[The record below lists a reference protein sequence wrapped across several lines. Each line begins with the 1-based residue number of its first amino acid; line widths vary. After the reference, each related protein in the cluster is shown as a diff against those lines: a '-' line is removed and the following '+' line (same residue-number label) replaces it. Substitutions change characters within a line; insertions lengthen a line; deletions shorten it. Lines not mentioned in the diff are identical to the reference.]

1 MKTRGLD
8 LLVGLKGAFK
18 VLRMTRIFIAV
29 FVVTCF
35 CNLSLQA
42 AYLKNV
48 PQTFTQP
55 DGTILKCFATGD
67 EYHHWLHDA
76 NNFTIL
82 QDPVTGFYVYAIR
95 SGSKLVPTSF
105 IAGKTDPVTIGL
117 QPGVN
122 LDAQEV
128 QLRSKDMF
136 RIPALKGSSEVTTTG
151 TINNIVIFIRFN
163 DQAEYT
169 DPITKYSLAF
179 NSTGSVSMGEY
190 FKEVS
195 GSQLTVNTS
204 LFPQTG
210 GASVVSYQDAMT
222 RNYYCKY
229 NSVTNPNGY
238 QNDTERFDREMTLLK
253 NATEA
258 VRAQIESTG
267 LNYDNDNNGQI
278 DNVCYIIQ
286 GSTDGWSDLLWPHM
300 FKLYSYNVT
309 IGSAKVWNY
318 NLQLSE
324 TFRVNV
330 LCHEMSHSLGFPDL
344 YRYTNNTINPVSS
357 WDVMASTTNPPQ
369 HPSVYLKQKYGKW
382 ISSIPE
388 ISTNGT
394 YTLKPLSSDPFAGYK
409 ISSPNSTSEYFM
421 VEYRK
426 TTGIFESQLL
436 GSGLIIYRVNPSLNG
451 NNFGPP
457 DEVYVFRPDGTTTVD
472 GNLAQ
477 ANFSS
482 NESRTSFGSNSN
494 TTCFLSDG
502 SPGGFQIT
510 NIGTAGETISFSVNF
525 GNTPSPSLTL
535 EPVIRDVAVTAG
547 TTNFTVS
554 NTGGG
559 TLTWTAD
566 VTTGSNWAHITSG
579 FSGSNSGS
587 ILVSVDANTES
598 TPRNAIITVTA
609 ADATGSPKT
618 LNILQAANESMLNV
632 GPENQVVAFT
642 GATTTFAVSNSGGG
656 IMSWVADIT
665 TGSNWAHINSGF
677 SGNNSGSILV
687 SVDAN
692 TENDPRTA
700 VIMVTAADA
709 AGSPKTLNIVQAAN
723 PSGLNVTPDSRNL
736 PFGSGIGTFTV
747 SNTGGGTMSWI
758 AAVTTGNSWAHINS
772 GFSGN
777 NGGSIQVSVDFNP
790 ESAPRTAVITV
801 TAADA
806 AGSPKTINVVQAANG
821 SVLNVGPE
829 NQNVAFGG
837 ATTDFTVS
845 NIGGGTMRW
854 SAAVTSGSS
863 WVKIIS
869 GASGS
874 NDGRITVAIDAN
886 TGVPRTAIITVTS
899 TDSIESQKTLTIMQ
913 DISNG
918 INTLNIENKLNV
930 YPNPVDKQC
939 TVQIEEFNGIPQ
951 KLEVFNMM
959 GQLESSQ
966 SLNQERMIIDMS
978 TLPQG
983 IYLFRLTSETNILSQ
998 RRIVKN

>member
-1 MKTRGLD
+1 
-8 LLVGLKGAFK
+8 
-18 VLRMTRIFIAV
+18 MTRIFIAV

-48 PQTFTQP
+48 PQTITQP

-82 QDPVTGFYVYAIR
+82 QDPVTGFYVYAMK

-105 IAGKTDPVTIGL
+105 IAGITDPTTTGL

-128 QLRSKDMF
+128 QFRSKDMF
-136 RIPALKGSSEVTTTG
+136 RIPALKGSSDVTTTG

-179 NSTGSVSMGEY
+179 NSTGSVSMVEY

-195 GSQLTVNTS
+195 GSQLTINTS

-210 GASVVSYQDAMT
+210 GATVVSYQDAKT

-229 NSVTNPNGY
+229 NSVTNPTGY
-238 QNDTERFDREMTLLK
+238 QNDSERSTREMTLLK
-253 NATEA
+253 DATEA
-258 VRAQIESTG
+258 VRSQIESTG

-278 DNVCYIIQ
+278 DNVCYIVQ

-300 FKLYSYNVT
+300 WALYSYNVT
-309 IGSAKVWNY
+309 IGGAKVWNY
-318 NLQLSE
+318 NFQLSQ
-324 TFRVNV
+324 TFGVSV

-344 YRYTNNTINPVSS
+344 YRYANKTINPVSS
-357 WDVMASTTNPPQ
+357 WDVMASSTNPPQ
-369 HPSVYLKQKYGKW
+369 HPSVYLKQKYGNW

-394 YTLKPLSSDPFAGYK
+394 YTLNPLSSDPFAGYR

-426 TTGIFESQLL
+426 TAGMFESQLL
-436 GSGLIIYRVNPSLNG
+436 GSGLIIYRVNPSNNG
-451 NNFGPP
+451 NSFGPP
-457 DEVYVFRPDGTTTVD
+457 DEVYVFRPNGTTTVD

-477 ANFSS
+477 AFFSS
-482 NESRTSFGSNSN
+482 NEGRTSFGSNSN

-502 SPGGFQIT
+502 SPGGIQIT

-525 GNTPSPSLTL
+525 GNTPSILAVA
-535 EPVIRDVAVTAG
+535 PVSRDIAVTSG

-559 TLTWTAD
+559 TLTWTAAVTTGSNWAHITSGSSGSNSGSIMVSVD
-566 VTTGSNWAHITSG
+566 ANTESAPRTAVITVTAADATGSPKTLNIVQAANGSILNVTPDSRNLPFGSGTANITVFNTGGGTMTWTAAVTTGSNWAHITSG

-587 ILVSVDANTES
+587 IMVSVDAN
-598 TPRNAIITVTA
+598 
-609 ADATGSPKT
+609 
-618 LNILQAANESMLNV
+618 
-632 GPENQVVAFT
+632 PENA
-642 GATTTFAVSNSGGG
+642 
-656 IMSWVADIT
+656 
-665 TGSNWAHINSGF
+665 
-677 SGNNSGSILV
+677 
-687 SVDAN
+687 
-692 TENDPRTA
+692 PRTA
-700 VIMVTAADA
+700 VITVTAADA

-723 PSGLNVTPDSRNL
+723 
-736 PFGSGIGTFTV
+736 
-747 SNTGGGTMSWI
+747 
-758 AAVTTGNSWAHINS
+758 
-772 GFSGN
+772 
-777 NGGSIQVSVDFNP
+777 
-790 ESAPRTAVITV
+790 ESM
-801 TAADA
+801 
-806 AGSPKTINVVQAANG
+806 
-821 SVLNVGPE
+821 LNVGPE
-829 NQNVAFGG
+829 NQNVASTGG
-837 ATTDFTVS
+837 TTSFSVS
-845 NIGGGTMRW
+845 NSGGGTMRW

-863 WVKIIS
+863 WAKIIS
-869 GASGS
+869 GSSGGNTGAIGVEVEANTGIQRTATITINADGAAGSQMTVSIVQAAKEAQLEIDPDIQTVDFDGAAINFRVSKTGVGTVSWAAEVTTGPSWVHITSGTSGS
-874 NDGRITVAIDAN
+874 NDGLISVEVDAN
-886 TGVPRTAIITVTS
+886 TGNPRTAIITVTS
-899 TDSIESQKTLTIMQ
+899 TDSTAGQKTLTIMQ

-918 INTLNIENKLNV
+918 INTLKTENKLNV

-939 TVQIEEFNGIPQ
+939 TVQIEEFNGIPK

-983 IYLFRLTSETNILSQ
+983 IYLFRITSETNILSQ
-998 RRIVKN
+998 RRVVKN